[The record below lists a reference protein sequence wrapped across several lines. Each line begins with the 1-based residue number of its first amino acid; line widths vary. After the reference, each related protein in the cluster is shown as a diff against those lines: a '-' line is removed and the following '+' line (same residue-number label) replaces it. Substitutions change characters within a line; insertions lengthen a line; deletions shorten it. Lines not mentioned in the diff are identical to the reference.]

1 MPPHKPPL
9 LILRVA
15 PITYLCVVVIMVI
28 ITLIFL
34 YKNFYLTIAQVETVA
49 QLERTVARERLN
61 MNLWD
66 TLLEERLLKL
76 TIHDKVNESES
87 RDPFIPL

>member
-1 MPPHKPPL
+1 MHIQKPPL

-15 PITYLCVVVIMVI
+15 PVSYLFIMAI
-28 ITLIFL
+28 IIIVTLIFL

-61 MNLWD
+61 MKLWD
-66 TLLEERLLKL
+66 TMIEERLLKL
-76 TIHDKVNESES
+76 TLHEKVKESEL
-87 RDPFIPL
+87 RDPFIAL

>member
-1 MPPHKPPL
+1 M

-15 PITYLCVVVIMVI
+15 PVSYLCAVAI
-28 ITLIFL
+28 IIIVTLIFL

-61 MNLWD
+61 MKLWD
-66 TLLEERLLKL
+66 TMIEERLLKL
-76 TIHDKVNESES
+76 TLHEKVKESEL
-87 RDPFIPL
+87 RDPFIAL